1 MGINNR
7 SRSRLANKTDPMK
20 YQILEGDSIQIKHP
34 ISGLPVKLFRI
45 IALKDFFCRSGA
57 SLNNHIGGVFAVVE
71 GMIGG
76 YIQSERNLPQND
88 DSWVG
93 ENARV
98 FDTVTLKNSII
109 IGDSKVFGNSNIED
123 SFIFDRV
130 RVFGQTQLKSCTLC
144 DNVDVYDFAKLENS
158 IIKNASV
165 VCGKSTIIDS
175 KLSGGSRVCDSFVKN
190 STLSDQSEVRKNSK
204 VEGCQFSGRTVISN
218 GTVLNETRSETIQLN
233 VTTG

>member
-1 MGINNR
+1 MGINNHP
-7 SRSRLANKTDPMK
+7 RSRLENKTHPMK
-20 YQILEGDSIQIKHP
+20 YQILNNDSIQINHP

-45 IALKDFFCRSGA
+45 ISLKDFMCRSGA
-57 SLNNHIGGVFAVVE
+57 SLNGDIGGAYGIVN

-76 YIQSERNLPQND
+76 YIQSEKNLPQDD

-93 ENARV
+93 ESARV
-98 FDTVTLKNSII
+98 FDNAILKNSII

-144 DNVDVYDFAKLENS
+144 GNVDVYDSAKLENS

-190 STLSDQSEVRKNSK
+190 STLTDQSEVRKNSK

-233 VTTG
+233 VITG